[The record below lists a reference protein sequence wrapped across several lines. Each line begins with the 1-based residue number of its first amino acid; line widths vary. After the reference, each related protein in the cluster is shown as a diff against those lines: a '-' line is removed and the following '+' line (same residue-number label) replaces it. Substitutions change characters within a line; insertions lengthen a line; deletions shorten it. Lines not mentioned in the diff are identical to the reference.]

1 MSKNN
6 RINKVKEQKNRY
18 VYYIYM
24 VGFVAL
30 MFILVVL
37 SMSENSKK
45 VQISEKN
52 KETLS
57 KNIKNAE
64 KNYDSQILNRY
75 NSTIKSVDSVNVV
88 SNDDKVSKSKE
99 DINNISTKKDKSR
112 NTKKVYLTFDDG
124 PSGNTAKIL
133 DILDK
138 HDAKATFFVV
148 YRKGDKNKKLYKR
161 IVNEG
166 HTIGVHSFT
175 HNYKVIYSSDKAF
188 RNDVVKLRKY
198 IYDITGVKTN
208 FYRFPGGSGNR
219 VSKVDIRKCIKVL
232 KKESMLY
239 YDWNVENGDAIGK
252 KLSDKQLVNNVVKK
266 VKTKNTPIVLMHDA
280 ANKNGTVRT
289 LPIIIKTL
297 KKQGYEFAGISEDTP
312 RIQQKK

>member
-37 SMSENSKK
+37 SMAENSKK

-88 SNDDKVSKSKE
+88 SNDDKEYIKE
-99 DINNISTKKDKSR
+99 EN
-112 NTKKVYLTFDDG
+112 KVLETNSMDF
-124 PSGNTAKIL
+124 NKVF
-133 DILDK
+133 DILKYAIDN
-138 HDAKATFFVV
+138 
-148 YRKGDKNKKLYKR
+148 KN
-161 IVNEG
+161 VNE
-166 HTIGVHSFT
+166 
-175 HNYKVIYSSDKAF
+175 
-188 RNDVVKLRKY
+188 
-198 IYDITGVKTN
+198 
-208 FYRFPGGSGNR
+208 
-219 VSKVDIRKCIKVL
+219 
-232 KKESMLY
+232 
-239 YDWNVENGDAIGK
+239 
-252 KLSDKQLVNNVVKK
+252 
-266 VKTKNTPIVLMHDA
+266 
-280 ANKNGTVRT
+280 
-289 LPIIIKTL
+289 IIIT
-297 KKQGYEFAGISEDTP
+297 EDK
-312 RIQQKK
+312 IEIKINS

>member
-133 DILDK
+133 DI
-138 HDAKATFFVV
+138 
-148 YRKGDKNKKLYKR
+148 
-161 IVNEG
+161 
-166 HTIGVHSFT
+166 
-175 HNYKVIYSSDKAF
+175 
-188 RNDVVKLRKY
+188 
-198 IYDITGVKTN
+198 
-208 FYRFPGGSGNR
+208 
-219 VSKVDIRKCIKVL
+219 
-232 KKESMLY
+232 
-239 YDWNVENGDAIGK
+239 
-252 KLSDKQLVNNVVKK
+252 
-266 VKTKNTPIVLMHDA
+266 
-280 ANKNGTVRT
+280 
-289 LPIIIKTL
+289 
-297 KKQGYEFAGISEDTP
+297 
-312 RIQQKK
+312 

>member
-75 NSTIKSVDSVNVV
+75 NSTIKSVDSVNVG

-112 NTKKVYLTFDDG
+112 NTK
-124 PSGNTAKIL
+124 
-133 DILDK
+133 
-138 HDAKATFFVV
+138 
-148 YRKGDKNKKLYKR
+148 
-161 IVNEG
+161 
-166 HTIGVHSFT
+166 
-175 HNYKVIYSSDKAF
+175 
-188 RNDVVKLRKY
+188 
-198 IYDITGVKTN
+198 
-208 FYRFPGGSGNR
+208 
-219 VSKVDIRKCIKVL
+219 
-232 KKESMLY
+232 
-239 YDWNVENGDAIGK
+239 
-252 KLSDKQLVNNVVKK
+252 
-266 VKTKNTPIVLMHDA
+266 
-280 ANKNGTVRT
+280 
-289 LPIIIKTL
+289 
-297 KKQGYEFAGISEDTP
+297 
-312 RIQQKK
+312 